1 MLVLTFMI
9 GITCGTPAN
18 LPEGQCNPP
27 RIQYAAAS
35 DEAQAAKDLIACQQS
50 LGSLY
55 NELEKRG
62 AIFDSLLYCEQRKVG
77 MQR

>member
-1 MLVLTFMI
+1 MLILTFMI

-18 LPEGQCNPP
+18 LEPGKCNPP
-27 RIQYAAAS
+27 RIQHAAAS
-35 DEAQAAKDLIACQQS
+35 DEKQAAADLLTCQQS